1 MKTLRLIVIAAAASL
16 GAAAAIAQAPAT
28 QSTPQIEQSSSGG
41 CGWKST
47 PAATS

>member
-16 GAAAAIAQAPAT
+16 GAAAAIAQPAT